1 MALKEQRVRDMDAA
15 SVSPAMRRGACPTL
29 AAPMPTGDGLLARLR
44 PASGHL
50 TIKQFSLLALAAS
63 KSGNGILEITARGS
77 LQIRGVRAEAIATLS
92 SDVAAAGISVPAG
105 PAIELPPLHGI
116 DPDELA
122 DAADMEQ
129 RIRERL
135 SPTLSSPAL
144 APKLAIVVDA
154 GGGFGLSTVKA
165 DIRVTALAPGWWRVA
180 VNGDERTAVPVS
192 VGSMDD
198 AVEAVDG
205 VLRLLLSLGEQKR
218 GRDLTLEMLRQT
230 FPFMNEI
237 GIAAPRTSK
246 QAIGQHTLSD
256 GRLVLGLRPRFGQLR
271 ATDLISF
278 LLAAQALGA
287 SDVRPAPERALF
299 IIGLNEQAAEA
310 VAKMAE
316 AYGLSA
322 DPDDISARIATC
334 AGARACASGHYYTK
348 SLAASITGS
357 AAVLLDASMMLHLS
371 GCAKGCAHQ
380 QRALTIV
387 GTDGGY
393 GLVLDGLASD
403 APDAYIA
410 SRDID
415 SAIQRLA
422 RLIENEGHAG
432 ESSADC
438 LRRLGK
444 AGVAKALQQE

>member
-1 MALKEQRVRDMDAA
+1 MALKEQRVRDMGAA

-44 PASGHL
+44 PASGNL
-50 TIKQFSLLALAAS
+50 TIEQFRLLALAAI

-105 PAIELPPLHGI
+105 PVIELPPLHGI

-135 SPTLSSPAL
+135 ALTLSSPAL

-165 DIRVTALAPGWWRVA
+165 DIRVTALAPDRWRVA
-180 VNGDERTAVPVS
+180 VNGDARTAVPVS

-198 AVEAVDG
+198 AVEAVDR
-205 VLRLLLSLGEQKR
+205 VLCLLLSLGEQKR
-218 GRDLTLEMLRQT
+218 GRDLTPEMLRQT
-230 FPFMNEI
+230 FPFMNET
-237 GIAAPRTSK
+237 GLAAPTASK

-256 GRLVLGLRPRFGQLR
+256 GRVVLGLRPRFGQLR

-278 LLAAQALGA
+278 LLAAEALGA

-310 VAKMAE
+310 VAKMAGT
-316 AYGLSA
+316 YGLSA
-322 DPDDISARIATC
+322 DPDDISVRIATC
-334 AGARACASGHYYTK
+334 AGAGACASGHYYTK
-348 SLAASITGS
+348 SLAASINGS
-357 AAVLLDASMMLHLS
+357 AAVLLDGSMTLHLS

-387 GTDGGY
+387 GTDIGY